1 MIRRSQIMRTITT
14 IGLDIAKSVFQVHG
28 VGANGDVVVRRQL
41 KRRYVLSFFQKLP
54 PCLIG
59 IEACA
64 SSHYWSRELQ
74 ALGHTVR
81 LMPSA
86 YVKPYVKRQKNDAAD
101 AEAICE
107 AVTRANM
114 RFVATK
120 TLEQQSCL
128 MLHRTRHLFIR
139 QQTAVI
145 NAIRAHLAE
154 YGIVAAVGRNGVEE
168 LLGVVA
174 DPSDKRVPEI
184 ARACLLAF
192 GAQLRRLKEQ
202 ILEFDRMI
210 RAWHRSSET
219 SRRLDDCPGVG
230 PALATALVAT
240 VADPKVFRSGRNFS
254 AWIGL
259 VPKQHSSG
267 GKDRLG
273 SISKQGDRYL
283 RSLFGLSEKDAA
295 TAMQTTLAGSSQTSP
310 TYWLN
315 PKTGVSYPVSIQ
327 TPQRDLGTMSGLKN
341 IPVTTSAGTGGQ
353 LLGALATIE
362 RTPSNA
368 VVSHYNVRSVID
380 IYATPQ
386 GRDLGGVA
394 ADIQKAMQATAHG
407 VPNGASVVLRGQ

>member
-1 MIRRSQIMRTITT
+1 MQTVTT

-28 VGANGDVVVRRQL
+28 IDAAGQVVIRRQL
-41 KRRYVLSFFQKLP
+41 KRRYVLAFFQKLP

-64 SSHYWSRELQ
+64 SSHHWSRELQ

-81 LMPSA
+81 LMPPA
-86 YVKPYVKRQKNDAAD
+86 YVKPYVKRQKNDATD

-114 RFVATK
+114 RFVVTK
-120 TLEQQSCL
+120 TPEQQSGL
-128 MLHRTRHLFIR
+128 VLHRARHLFIR

-154 YGIVAAVGRNGVEE
+154 FGIIAPVGRHGVEE
-168 LLGVVA
+168 LLNVVA
-174 DPSDKRVPEI
+174 DPNDKRVPEI

-240 VADPKVFRSGRNFS
+240 VADPKSFRSGRNFS

-267 GKDRLG
+267 GKNRLG

-283 RSLFGLSEKDAA
+283 RGLFVA
-295 TAMQTTLAGSSQTSP
+295 
-310 TYWLN
+310 
-315 PKTGVSYPVSIQ
+315 
-327 TPQRDLGTMSGLKN
+327 
-341 IPVTTSAGTGGQ
+341 
-353 LLGALATIE
+353 GALA
-362 RTPSNA
+362 
-368 VVSHYNVRSVID
+368 VIR
-380 IYATPQ
+380 YAKVHGTKHRPWLTALLA
-386 GRDLGGVA
+386 RRPTKVA
-394 ADIQKAMQATAHG
+394 AIALANKIARMAWAMMAKGERYKEPVAL
-407 VPNGASVVLRGQ
+407 AA